1 MGLNTYYTKEKLY
14 GTISW
19 GNEPF
24 LEWGRNATP
33 PVLVDLLYRVNVI
46 VVIFHVC
53 ESSCMSKRQG
63 IYSVIVC
70 RLLSLL
76 LCMALVTSGVL
87 VTSASNCSMRTLTEQ
102 VGKCWK
108 MVVKCL
114 VMDIS
119 THYKR
124 VLVEKPGQCFFRNLN
139 VVQLT
144 LFSNQLLDFME
155 WFKFI
160 VFLTIFYVLK

>member
-1 MGLNTYYTKEKLY
+1 MAFSPEWVLGGFWDFLIPKMTWNILYEGKE
-14 GTISW
+14 SC
-19 GNEPF
+19 
-24 LEWGRNATP
+24 LEN
-33 PVLVDLLYRVNVI
+33 RVNVI

-124 VLVEKPGQCFFRNLN
+124 VLVEKPGQCFLVPCFRGLSKW
-139 VVQLT
+139 VHHHRSISHRSHRCHHGQKL
-144 LFSNQLLDFME
+144 
-155 WFKFI
+155 
-160 VFLTIFYVLK
+160 

>member
-1 MGLNTYYTKEKLY
+1 
-14 GTISW
+14 
-19 GNEPF
+19 
-24 LEWGRNATP
+24 
-33 PVLVDLLYRVNVI
+33 
-46 VVIFHVC
+46 
-53 ESSCMSKRQG
+53 MSA
-63 IYSVIVC
+63 SVIVC

-124 VLVEKPGQCFFRNLN
+124 VLVEKPGQCFLVPCFRGLSKW
-139 VVQLT
+139 VHHHRSILID
-144 LFSNQLLDFME
+144 LSSNQ
-155 WFKFI
+155 FI
-160 VFLTIFYVLK
+160 VFPMMAAMADAAMVMDPFT